1 MIVALLVGRGGSV
14 GFPNKNVYPVLKR
27 PLMSYPLLAAKNS
40 KFVDN
45 VYVST
50 DSKAIEDVGI
60 KLGAKIIKRP
70 PELATSE
77 AILED
82 TFLHAYKFI
91 KNQSKEEIELIIILM
106 CNAVMIL
113 PETIDQGIEILRK
126 KKDLDS
132 AVTVSEYNMFS
143 PIRARK
149 IGKDGCL
156 NPFIPFDQ
164 FKFKVD
170 SNRQKQDKVYFHDC
184 GASIV
189 RPHCIENV
197 HQGLLPQKWMGKKIY
212 PLTQIGGLDIDY
224 PYELPL
230 AENWLK
236 EKGFTEE
243 KLPYKIKK
251 IK

>member
-126 KKDLDS
+126 
-132 AVTVSEYNMFS
+132 
-143 PIRARK
+143 
-149 IGKDGCL
+149 
-156 NPFIPFDQ
+156 
-164 FKFKVD
+164 
-170 SNRQKQDKVYFHDC
+170 
-184 GASIV
+184 
-189 RPHCIENV
+189 
-197 HQGLLPQKWMGKKIY
+197 
-212 PLTQIGGLDIDY
+212 
-224 PYELPL
+224 
-230 AENWLK
+230 
-236 EKGFTEE
+236 
-243 KLPYKIKK
+243 
-251 IK
+251 